1 MRRIVSATY
10 FARSQLGATC
20 KRGLPSRH
28 LAACVAVV
36 FQISGSFSPSHSHG
50 SFAAL
55 FYIISMFPFRGYS
68 CRKRN
73 FATEEFLFWSWG
85 DSILLLFFFTTSC
98 LNNGHEFERG
108 QIVLILYLS
117 WRLGT
122 SRINLSFARDCSLL
136 KLFRAK

>member
-1 MRRIVSATY
+1 MRLVLHVVSSERLVREYCRRDFSRLALQW
-10 FARSQLGATC
+10 FSRSADRFL
-20 KRGLPSRH
+20 LP
-28 LAACVAVV
+28 
-36 FQISGSFSPSHSHG
+36 IPM
-50 SFAAL
+50 AAL
-55 FYIISMFPFRGYS
+55 LLSFTSSVCSPLEVTHAGRGTLQ
-68 CRKRN
+68 RRN
-73 FATEEFLFWSWG
+73 FFFGHGVTQFCY
-85 DSILLLFFFTTSC
+85 FFFTTSC